1 LVHTA
6 FFVCGITSI
15 VDQAGNPLNGGTDYT
30 FDFVVQAVPQTTP
43 RTAAASLPD
52 TGFSQN
58 KVPPL
63 PLQSVEKAY
72 AATQVWVE
80 IPVLGVKM
88 SIVGVPSTN
97 EGWDVT
103 WLGNS
108 AGWLEGSAIPTWVA
122 ILSSLDMSGMH
133 TTAQV
138 PLPN

>member
-1 LVHTA
+1 
-6 FFVCGITSI
+6 
-15 VDQAGNPLNGGTDYT
+15 LNGGTDYT